1 MKTFF
6 LETRTSTFGIFNN
19 ARNTCGSLKFKY
31 VDVKIFPEIP
41 RKARSASCVFIAFK
55 PLGVINATAIKS
67 LTAFQIFTQC
77 IQ

>member
-31 VDVKIFPEIP
+31 VDVKIFPEIHAKP
-41 RKARSASCVFIAFK
+41 DQPVVF
-55 PLGVINATAIKS
+55 LLHLS
-67 LTAFQIFTQC
+67 H
-77 IQ
+77 